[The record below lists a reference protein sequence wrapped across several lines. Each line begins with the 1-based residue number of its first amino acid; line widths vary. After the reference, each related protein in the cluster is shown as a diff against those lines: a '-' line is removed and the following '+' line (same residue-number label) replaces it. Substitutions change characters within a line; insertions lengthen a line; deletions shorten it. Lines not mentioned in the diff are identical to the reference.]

1 MTEQNFDIIYIS
13 IFIILWVI
21 SLIGHQKKC
30 KDFNLGSFSIMVFI
44 IYAVCSLILLLDE
57 NNNLKG
63 LTLFP
68 LLYLFVFERLTIL
81 PLTRYDDSRYKAIF
95 PTNEKLVYLTCVVY
109 CICTL
114 FSIPDII
121 SNLGSGLT
129 RLFLEST
136 AGAELY
142 EESAELREAYVSSG
156 HKNYPAI
163 LAGLL
168 EDVSFVFMF
177 YYITNGARK
186 RKIVYFMFFCVIVN
200 TLGIIA
206 NGHRGGVLSQIITF
220 VTAYFIFRRFLSS
233 TIVKYIKYIGI
244 GFIGILVGLTLLL
257 TITRFTDELSST
269 GASSSATYYTGQ
281 ANLVFD
287 KYAMDNNGIRYG
299 DRTIPLLKKM
309 IGLDAPL
316 TFQERRAKYPH
327 LKVNDETFCTYVG
340 DFVMDFGPIIGGIIM
355 LLLTSITTQSARC
368 KSSKIGLHHILIL
381 YIVAWVC
388 LPGGMTLFLLSDYAG
403 LRIVVIAFYYIL
415 LKNFSKKI
423 NRNGKNIS
431 IVSTSISSD
440 ARK

>member
-1 MTEQNFDIIYIS
+1 MTEFNLDIIYIS
-13 IFIILWVI
+13 IFLLLWTI
-21 SLIGHQKKC
+21 ALIRHQKKH
-30 KDFNLGSFSIMVFI
+30 KYFNLGTFSISVFL
-44 IYAVCSLILLLDE
+44 IYGVCSLFLLLDE
-57 NNNLKG
+57 NNTLKG
-63 LTLFP
+63 LTFFP

-81 PLTRYDDSRYKAIF
+81 PLTRYNELRYESIL
-95 PTNEKLVYLTCVVY
+95 PTNEKLIFYTCLIY
-109 CICTL
+109 CILTT
-114 FSIPDII
+114 FSLPGII

-142 EESAELREAYVSSG
+142 EESAELREAVVASG

-163 LAGLL
+163 IAGLL
-168 EDVSFVFMF
+168 DDVCFVFMF
-177 YYITNGARK
+177 YYLTAGVRK
-186 RKIVYFMFFCVIVN
+186 RKIVYYMFICAIIN

-206 NGHRGGVLSQIITF
+206 GGHRGGVLSQVLTF
-220 VTAYFIFRRFLSS
+220 VFTYFIFRRFLNDG
-233 TIVKYIKYIGI
+233 VAKKIKLVGVVI
-244 GFIGILVGLTLLL
+244 IGILAGLTVLL
-257 TITRFTDELSST
+257 TITRFTDELSSS
-269 GASSSATYYTGQ
+269 GASSSALYYSGQ

-299 DRTIPLLKKM
+299 DRTMPVFKRM

-327 LKVNDETFCTYVG
+327 LRVNDETFCTYVG

-355 LLLTSITTQSARC
+355 LLLTSITTQTARC

-415 LKNFSKKI
+415 LKNFSKKTI
-423 NRNGKNIS
+423 RNGKNVS